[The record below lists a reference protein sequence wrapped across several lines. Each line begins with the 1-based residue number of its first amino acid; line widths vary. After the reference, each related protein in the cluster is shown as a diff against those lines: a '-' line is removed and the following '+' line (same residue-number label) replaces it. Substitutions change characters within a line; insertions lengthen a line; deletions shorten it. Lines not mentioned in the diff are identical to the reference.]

1 MPGAVRVAL
10 EPGDGVAFNPMGL
23 HRGRYHTD
31 KLRRTLLFTYTK
43 ASMPRFDYFSNQ
55 PWFDTPGCLDGLAS
69 NTRAF
74 FERFVAKYREQWRE
88 KAAAE

>member
-1 MPGAVRVAL
+1 M
-10 EPGDGVAFNPMGL
+10 

-55 PWFDTPGCLDGLAS
+55 PWFDTPGYLDGLAN

-74 FERFVAKYREQWRE
+74 FERFVAEYREQWRE